1 MKLQWR
7 SENTYKSLPT
17 ELYSLVQASDITK
30 PELVLFNEPLANNL
44 GLSVE
49 LSDIEKASLF
59 SGNLLDERWTPL
71 AQAYAGHQYGGFGI
85 LGDGRALLLTEI
97 ISPEGQR
104 FDLQLKGSGR
114 TPYSRGGDGKAALG
128 PMLREYLI
136 SEAMAALSI
145 PTTRSLAVV
154 KTNEPVIREQKLQG
168 AILTRVAKSH
178 IRVGTFQWISQKGN
192 PELQRTFF
200 DYVMDRH
207 FPDLKDQ
214 EDAAKKML
222 HRVIESQ
229 AKLIAKWQSVG
240 FVHGVMNTDNM
251 LISGET
257 IDYGPCAFIDHYNP
271 EAVFSSID
279 QYGRYAYHNQPN
291 AALWNLTRFAETLLS
306 LLDPNPEKAVKIA
319 EEALA
324 TFAPVYYQEYYRLMG
339 QKIGIHA
346 LTSEDYPLIDRLLEL
361 MQTHQA
367 DYTNT
372 FLSLQQTFAAPS
384 WFLEDD
390 VKEWNSLWLK
400 RISKE
405 QDPYSLMKQVNP
417 TIIPRNHLVESAL
430 SKAQEGDMTLFHSLL
445 KALQQPFSIPSED
458 FQSPGPIDER
468 FVTYCGT

>member
-30 PELVLFNEPLANNL
+30 PELVLFNEVLANNL
-44 GLSVE
+44 DLSVE

-339 QKIGIHA
+339 LKIGIHA
-346 LTSEDYPLIDRLLEL
+346 VTSEDYPLIDRLLEL
-361 MQTHQA
+361 MQTYQA

-417 TIIPRNHLVESAL
+417 TRCSKKPCSGRCPFKSARRGHDSL
-430 SKAQEGDMTLFHSLL
+430 SL
-445 KALQQPFSIPSED
+445 PS
-458 FQSPGPIDER
+458 
-468 FVTYCGT
+468 

>member
-44 GLSVE
+44 DLSVE

-214 EDAAKKML
+214 ADAAKQML

-324 TFAPVYYQEYYRLMG
+324 TLCASVLPRIL
-339 QKIGIHA
+339 
-346 LTSEDYPLIDRLLEL
+346 P
-361 MQTHQA
+361 THGA
-367 DYTNT
+367 KD
-372 FLSLQQTFAAPS
+372 
-384 WFLEDD
+384 W
-390 VKEWNSLWLK
+390 
-400 RISKE
+400 
-405 QDPYSLMKQVNP
+405 
-417 TIIPRNHLVESAL
+417 
-430 SKAQEGDMTLFHSLL
+430 HSR
-445 KALQQPFSIPSED
+445 SD
-458 FQSPGPIDER
+458 F
-468 FVTYCGT
+468 